1 MKTAVKKQPQ
11 IIAPDAYP
19 QMMSKPNAARAAL
32 TLRSAQVAEKAQA
45 AMEAQ
50 IPAMRAAI
58 LGYVEELEKAQ
69 GDMTLVFEK
78 AHEIRGFA
86 ETAGLVTTG
95 RIADILCRYMDDME
109 RIKKPLDVTLV
120 ALNVSAIGRAARTE
134 DGNAAMGDVVAA
146 ELAALVARRLA
157 DAGQG

>member
-1 MKTAVKKQPQ
+1 MKKPLTQQTQ

-19 QMMSKPNAARAAL
+19 QMLSKPNAARAL
-32 TLRSAQVAEKAQA
+32 ETLRSAQTAMKAQA

-58 LGYVEELEKAQ
+58 LQYVEELENAR
-69 GDMTLVFEK
+69 GDMTKVFEK
-78 AHEIRGFA
+78 AHDIRCFA

-109 RIKKPLDVTLV
+109 RIKKPVDPVLVT
-120 ALNVSAIGRAARTE
+120 LNVSAIGRAARAE
-134 DGNAAMGDVVAA
+134 DDNVAMGDAVAQ
-146 ELAALVARRLA
+146 ELAALVAKRLA
-157 DAGQG
+157 EAGQS